1 MHFRIQHPTGFPDTS
16 SKVFRNV
23 FCNTAWDNDPAL
35 ATIHEVSPTCHV
47 LLNFNRKSMNICIC
61 HLFMVQNNRGHV
73 SIGVRQLIASNSWIK
88 NQTRPRKQGMK
99 ARFNWDSM
107 SYLPIHIRYHS
118 FKKDQKGRLL
128 MIREKLWTTSC
139 PSKPKEKLKKNINVP
154 KRASPWCRGRL
165 RLPDSTIAQ
174 KKNTQKPGASN
185 VTHNLQPFILCNLH
199 TKELKQSKI
208 HLKKRSV

>member
-1 MHFRIQHPTGFPDTS
+1 M
-16 SKVFRNV
+16 
-23 FCNTAWDNDPAL
+23 
-35 ATIHEVSPTCHV
+35 
-47 LLNFNRKSMNICIC
+47 
-61 HLFMVQNNRGHV
+61 

-88 NQTRPRKQGMK
+88 NQTHPGKQGMK

-208 HLKKRSV
+208 HLKNGRFNHWPCLNSIIDVRNDSDALWTYQSSDLRVFSWATGITRLSYSCIMVT